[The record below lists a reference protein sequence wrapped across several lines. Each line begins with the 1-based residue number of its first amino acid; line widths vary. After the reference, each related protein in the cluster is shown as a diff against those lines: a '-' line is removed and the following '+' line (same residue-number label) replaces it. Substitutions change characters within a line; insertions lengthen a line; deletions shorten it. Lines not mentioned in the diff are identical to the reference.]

1 MLLNR
6 LTRYGRVGFG
16 LRLCYFYCR
25 ACFDNTR
32 EVCYNEITST
42 ALARKDSIMQ
52 YSPDLIRISTE
63 LTVDPQMFSLYL
75 VHGDA
80 FACELSGVRCY
91 LNGYTL
97 LCLNTADTVT
107 VLSGSGDIL
116 GFCFRPDFYNIGLS
130 HTVIESDRY
139 PDLRARY
146 SYPDFHLFLTRDDK
160 YCGVLPLTADAYRS
174 LLVHFRATEQFI
186 HAHGTDPMWSCHAR
200 SRLISVMCLAE
211 SAYQGEEEGDADAV
225 IRYIR
230 EHVERPMSVESLCR
244 MFKTNRTT
252 LNKTVKAATGLSPMQ
267 FVLEERL
274 NQSRPDLLFT
284 ALPIGFIAMKY
295 GFANANY
302 YIRAFKQR
310 FGKSPLQYRNE
321 QIEKWRANK
330 E

>member
-1 MLLNR
+1 
-6 LTRYGRVGFG
+6 
-16 LRLCYFYCR
+16 
-25 ACFDNTR
+25 
-32 EVCYNEITST
+32 
-42 ALARKDSIMQ
+42 MQ

-63 LTVDPQMFSLYL
+63 LTVDPRMFSLYL
-75 VHGDA
+75 LHA
-80 FACELSGVRCY
+80 EALACELSGVKCY
-91 LNGYTL
+91 LNGPTL

-107 VLSGSGDIL
+107 VHSGGSDVL
-116 GFCFRPDFYNIGLS
+116 GFCFRPDFYNLGLS

-139 PDLRARY
+139 PELRARY
-146 SYPDFHLFLTRDDK
+146 SYPDFHLFLARDEG
-160 YCGVLPLTADAYRS
+160 YCGILPLSADAYRS
-174 LLVHFRATEQFI
+174 LLVRFRAAERCI
-186 HAHGTDPMWSCHAR
+186 LAHETDPMWSCHAR
-200 SRLISVMCLAE
+200 SHLISALCLAE
-211 SAYQGEEEGDADAV
+211 SAYRGEKEGDADAV

-252 LNKTVKAATGLSPMQ
+252 LTKAFKAATGLSPMQ

-284 ALPIGFIAMKY
+284 ALPIGFIAAKY
-295 GFANANY
+295 GFSNANY

>member
-25 ACFDNTR
+25 ACFDNAR

-97 LCLNTADTVT
+97 LCLNTTDTVT
-107 VLSGSGDIL
+107 VLGGSGDIL

-252 LNKTVKAATGLSPMQ
+252 LTKTIKAATGLSPMQ

-295 GFANANY
+295 GFSNANY

-321 QIEKWRANK
+321 QIEKWRANN

>member
-1 MLLNR
+1 
-6 LTRYGRVGFG
+6 
-16 LRLCYFYCR
+16 
-25 ACFDNTR
+25 
-32 EVCYNEITST
+32 
-42 ALARKDSIMQ
+42 MQ

-63 LTVDPQMFSLYL
+63 LEVDTQMFSLYL

-97 LCLNTADTVT
+97 LCLNTTDTVT
-107 VLSGSGDIL
+107 VHGGSGDIL

-130 HTVIESDRY
+130 HTVIESDLY

-160 YCGVLPLTADAYRS
+160 YCGVLPLTADVYRS

-211 SAYQGEEEGDADAV
+211 SAYQGKEEGDADAV

-252 LNKTVKAATGLSPMQ
+252 LTKTIKVATGLTPMQ

-321 QIEKWRANK
+321 QIEKWRANN

>member
-1 MLLNR
+1 
-6 LTRYGRVGFG
+6 
-16 LRLCYFYCR
+16 
-25 ACFDNTR
+25 
-32 EVCYNEITST
+32 
-42 ALARKDSIMQ
+42 MQ

-63 LTVDPQMFSLYL
+63 LAVDPQMFSLYL
-75 VHGDA
+75 IHA
-80 FACELSGVRCY
+80 EALACEVSGVKCY

-97 LCLNTADTVT
+97 LCLNTTDTVT
-107 VLSGSGDIL
+107 VHGGVGDTF

-130 HTVIESDRY
+130 HTVIDGDSY

-174 LLVHFRATEQFI
+174 LLAHFRAAEQFI

-200 SRLISVMCLAE
+200 SCLISVMCLAE
-211 SAYQGEEEGDADAV
+211 SAYQGEKEGDADAV

-252 LNKTVKAATGLSPMQ
+252 LTKAIKAATGLSPMQ

-321 QIEKWRANK
+321 QIEKWRANN

>member
-1 MLLNR
+1 MADQ
-6 LTRYGRVGFG
+6 TP
-16 LRLCYFYCR
+16 
-25 ACFDNTR
+25 ACD
-32 EVCYNEITST
+32 
-42 ALARKDSIMQ
+42 
-52 YSPDLIRISTE
+52 
-63 LTVDPQMFSLYL
+63 
-75 VHGDA
+75 
-80 FACELSGVRCY
+80 LSGIRCF

-97 LCLNTADTVT
+97 LCLNTTDTVT
-107 VLSGSGDIL
+107 VHSGGGDVL

-146 SYPDFHLFLTRDDK
+146 SYPDFHLFLTRNEH
-160 YCGVLPLTADAYRS
+160 YCGILPLSTDAYRS
-174 LLVHFRATEQFI
+174 LLVHFRAAEQFI
-186 HAHGTDPMWSCHAR
+186 LAHETDPMWSCHAR
-200 SRLISVMCLAE
+200 SQLISVLCLAE
-211 SAYQGEEEGDADAV
+211 SADQGEKEGDADAV

-230 EHVERPMSVESLCR
+230 EHVERPISVEALCR

-252 LNKTVKAATGLSPMQ
+252 LTKNIKAATGLSPMQ

-295 GFANANY
+295 GFSNANY

-321 QIEKWRANK
+321 QIEKWRANN

>member
-1 MLLNR
+1 
-6 LTRYGRVGFG
+6 
-16 LRLCYFYCR
+16 
-25 ACFDNTR
+25 
-32 EVCYNEITST
+32 
-42 ALARKDSIMQ
+42 MQ

-63 LTVDPQMFSLYL
+63 LAVDPHMFSLYL
-75 VHGDA
+75 IHA
-80 FACELSGVRCY
+80 EAMACDLSGIRCF

-97 LCLNTADTVT
+97 LCLNTTDTVT
-107 VLSGSGDIL
+107 VHSGGGDVL

-146 SYPDFHLFLTRDDK
+146 SYPDFHLFLTRNEH
-160 YCGVLPLTADAYRS
+160 YCGILPLSTDAYRS
-174 LLVHFRATEQFI
+174 LLVHFRAAEQFI
-186 HAHGTDPMWSCHAR
+186 LAQETDPMWSCHAR
-200 SRLISVMCLAE
+200 SQLISVLCLAE
-211 SAYQGEEEGDADAV
+211 SADQGEKEGDADAV

-230 EHVERPMSVESLCR
+230 EHVERPISVEALCR

-252 LNKTVKAATGLSPMQ
+252 LTKNIKAATGLSPMQ

-295 GFANANY
+295 GFSNANY

-321 QIEKWRANK
+321 QIEKWRANN

>member
-1 MLLNR
+1 
-6 LTRYGRVGFG
+6 
-16 LRLCYFYCR
+16 
-25 ACFDNTR
+25 
-32 EVCYNEITST
+32 
-42 ALARKDSIMQ
+42 MQ

-63 LTVDPQMFSLYL
+63 LEVDTQMFSLYL

-97 LCLNTADTVT
+97 LCLNTTDTVT
-107 VLSGSGDIL
+107 VHGGSGDIL

-130 HTVIESDRY
+130 HTVIESDLY

-146 SYPDFHLFLTRDDK
+146 SYPDFHLFLTRNER
-160 YCGVLPLTADAYRS
+160 YCGILPLSADAYRS
-174 LLVHFRATEQFI
+174 MLVHFRATEKFI
-186 HAHGTDPMWSCHAR
+186 FDHETDPMWSCHAR
-200 SRLISVMCLAE
+200 SQLISVMCLAE
-211 SAYQGEEEGDADAV
+211 SAYQGEKEGDADAV

-244 MFKTNRTT
+244 TFKTNRTT
-252 LNKTVKAATGLSPMQ
+252 LTKTIKAATGLSPMQ

-321 QIEKWRANK
+321 QIEKWRANN

>member
-1 MLLNR
+1 
-6 LTRYGRVGFG
+6 
-16 LRLCYFYCR
+16 
-25 ACFDNTR
+25 
-32 EVCYNEITST
+32 
-42 ALARKDSIMQ
+42 MQ
-52 YSPDLIRISTE
+52 YSPDLIRMSTE
-63 LTVDPQMFSLYL
+63 LTVDPHMFSLYL
-75 VHGDA
+75 IHAEALSCD
-80 FACELSGVRCY
+80 LSGIRCY

-97 LCLNTADTVT
+97 LCLNTTDTVT
-107 VLSGSGDIL
+107 VHSGGGDIL

-130 HTVIESDRY
+130 HTVIGSDRY

-146 SYPDFHLFLTRDDK
+146 SYPDFHLFLTRNDR
-160 YCGVLPLTADAYRS
+160 YCGILPLSADMYRS
-174 LLVHFRATEQFI
+174 LLVHFRAAEQFVL
-186 HAHGTDPMWSCHAR
+186 AHETDPMWSCHAR
-200 SRLISVMCLAE
+200 SQLISVLCLAE
-211 SAYQGEEEGDADAV
+211 STHQGEKEGDANAV

-230 EHVERPMSVESLCR
+230 EHVELPISVESLCR

-252 LNKTVKAATGLSPMQ
+252 LTKTIKAATGLSPMQ

-295 GFANANY
+295 GFSNANY

>member
-1 MLLNR
+1 
-6 LTRYGRVGFG
+6 
-16 LRLCYFYCR
+16 
-25 ACFDNTR
+25 
-32 EVCYNEITST
+32 
-42 ALARKDSIMQ
+42 MQ

-63 LTVDPQMFSLYL
+63 LAVDPHMFSLYL
-75 VHGDA
+75 IHA
-80 FACELSGVRCY
+80 EAMACELSGIRCF

-97 LCLNTADTVT
+97 LCLNTTDTVT
-107 VLSGSGDIL
+107 VHGGGGDIL

-146 SYPDFHLFLTRDDK
+146 SYPDFHLFLTRNER
-160 YCGVLPLTADAYRS
+160 YCGILPLSADAYRS
-174 LLVHFRATEQFI
+174 LLVHFRAAEQFI
-186 HAHGTDPMWSCHAR
+186 LAHETDPMWSCHAR
-200 SRLISVMCLAE
+200 SQLISVLCLAE
-211 SAYQGEEEGDADAV
+211 SAYQGEKEGDADAV

-230 EHVERPMSVESLCR
+230 EHVERPISVESLCR

-252 LNKTVKAATGLSPMQ
+252 LTKTIKAATGLSPMQ

-295 GFANANY
+295 GFSNANY

>member
-1 MLLNR
+1 
-6 LTRYGRVGFG
+6 
-16 LRLCYFYCR
+16 
-25 ACFDNTR
+25 
-32 EVCYNEITST
+32 
-42 ALARKDSIMQ
+42 
-52 YSPDLIRISTE
+52 
-63 LTVDPQMFSLYL
+63 
-75 VHGDA
+75 
-80 FACELSGVRCY
+80 
-91 LNGYTL
+91 
-97 LCLNTADTVT
+97 
-107 VLSGSGDIL
+107 
-116 GFCFRPDFYNIGLS
+116 
-130 HTVIESDRY
+130 
-139 PDLRARY
+139 
-146 SYPDFHLFLTRDDK
+146 
-160 YCGVLPLTADAYRS
+160 
-174 LLVHFRATEQFI
+174 LLVHFRATEEFI
-186 HAHGTDPMWSCHAR
+186 HAHATDPMWSCHAR

-211 SAYQGEEEGDADAV
+211 SAYQGEQEGDADAV

-252 LNKTVKAATGLSPMQ
+252 LTKTVKAATGLSPMQ

-302 YIRAFKQR
+302 YIRAFRQR

>member
-1 MLLNR
+1 
-6 LTRYGRVGFG
+6 
-16 LRLCYFYCR
+16 
-25 ACFDNTR
+25 
-32 EVCYNEITST
+32 
-42 ALARKDSIMQ
+42 MQ

-63 LTVDPQMFSLYL
+63 LEVDPQMFSLYL

-80 FACELSGVRCY
+80 FACELSGVKCF

-107 VLSGSGDIL
+107 VHSGGGDIL

-146 SYPDFHLFLTRDDK
+146 SYPDFHLFLARDER

-211 SAYQGEEEGDADAV
+211 SAYQGEKEGDADAV

-252 LNKTVKAATGLSPMQ
+252 LTKTVKAATGLSPMQ

>member
-1 MLLNR
+1 
-6 LTRYGRVGFG
+6 
-16 LRLCYFYCR
+16 
-25 ACFDNTR
+25 
-32 EVCYNEITST
+32 
-42 ALARKDSIMQ
+42 MQ

-63 LTVDPQMFSLYL
+63 LAMDPHMFSLYL
-75 VHGDA
+75 IHA
-80 FACELSGVRCY
+80 EAMACDLSGIRCF

-97 LCLNTADTVT
+97 LCLNTTDTVT
-107 VLSGSGDIL
+107 VHSGGGDVL

-146 SYPDFHLFLTRDDK
+146 SYPDFHLFLTRNEH
-160 YCGVLPLTADAYRS
+160 YCGILPLSTDAYRS
-174 LLVHFRATEQFI
+174 LLVHFRAAEQFI
-186 HAHGTDPMWSCHAR
+186 LAHETDPMWSCHAR
-200 SRLISVMCLAE
+200 SQLISVLCLAE
-211 SAYQGEEEGDADAV
+211 SAYQGEKEGDSDAV

-230 EHVERPMSVESLCR
+230 EHVERPISVEALCR

-252 LNKTVKAATGLSPMQ
+252 LTKNIKAATGLSPMQ

-295 GFANANY
+295 GFSNANY

-321 QIEKWRANK
+321 QIEKWRANN

>member
-1 MLLNR
+1 
-6 LTRYGRVGFG
+6 
-16 LRLCYFYCR
+16 
-25 ACFDNTR
+25 
-32 EVCYNEITST
+32 
-42 ALARKDSIMQ
+42 MQ

-63 LTVDPQMFSLYL
+63 LTADPRMFSLYL
-75 VHGDA
+75 IHA
-80 FACELSGVRCY
+80 EALACELSGVRCY

-97 LCLNTADTVT
+97 LCLNTTDTVT
-107 VLSGSGDIL
+107 LHSGGGDVL

-146 SYPDFHLFLTRDDK
+146 SYPDFHLFLMRDER
-160 YCGVLPLTADAYRS
+160 YCGILPLTADIYRS
-174 LLVHFRATEQFI
+174 LLVHFRATEEFI

-200 SRLISVMCLAE
+200 SQLISVMCLAE
-211 SAYQGEEEGDADAV
+211 SAYQGVRDGDADAV
-225 IRYIR
+225 VRYIR
-230 EHVERPMSVESLCR
+230 EHVERPLSVESLCR
-244 MFKTNRTT
+244 IFKTNRTSLT
-252 LNKTVKAATGLSPMQ
+252 KAVKAATGLSPMQ

-284 ALPIGFIAMKY
+284 ALPISFIAMKY
-295 GFANANY
+295 GFSNANY

>member
-1 MLLNR
+1 
-6 LTRYGRVGFG
+6 
-16 LRLCYFYCR
+16 
-25 ACFDNTR
+25 
-32 EVCYNEITST
+32 
-42 ALARKDSIMQ
+42 MQ

-63 LTVDPQMFSLYL
+63 LEVDTQMFSLYL

-97 LCLNTADTVT
+97 LCLNTTDTVT
-107 VLSGSGDIL
+107 VHGGSGDIL

-130 HTVIESDRY
+130 HTVIESDLY

-160 YCGVLPLTADAYRS
+160 YCGVLPLTADVYRS

-252 LNKTVKAATGLSPMQ
+252 LTKTIKVATGLTPMQ

-321 QIEKWRANK
+321 QIEKWRANN

>member
-1 MLLNR
+1 
-6 LTRYGRVGFG
+6 
-16 LRLCYFYCR
+16 
-25 ACFDNTR
+25 
-32 EVCYNEITST
+32 
-42 ALARKDSIMQ
+42 MQ
-52 YSPDLIRISTE
+52 YSPDLIRISTD
-63 LTVDPQMFSLYL
+63 LAVDPHMFSLYL
-75 VHGDA
+75 IHA
-80 FACELSGVRCY
+80 EAMACDLSGIRCF

-97 LCLNTADTVT
+97 LCLNTTDTVT
-107 VLSGSGDIL
+107 VHSGGGDVL

-146 SYPDFHLFLTRDDK
+146 SYPDFHLFLTRNEH
-160 YCGVLPLTADAYRS
+160 YCGILPLSTDAYRS
-174 LLVHFRATEQFI
+174 LLVHFRAAEQFI
-186 HAHGTDPMWSCHAR
+186 LAHETDPMWSCHAR
-200 SRLISVMCLAE
+200 SQLISVLCLAE
-211 SAYQGEEEGDADAV
+211 SADQGEKEGDADAV

-230 EHVERPMSVESLCR
+230 EHVERPISVEALCR

-252 LNKTVKAATGLSPMQ
+252 LTKNIKAATGLSPMQ

-295 GFANANY
+295 GFSNANY

-321 QIEKWRANK
+321 QIEKWRANN

>member
-1 MLLNR
+1 
-6 LTRYGRVGFG
+6 
-16 LRLCYFYCR
+16 
-25 ACFDNTR
+25 
-32 EVCYNEITST
+32 
-42 ALARKDSIMQ
+42 MQ
-52 YSPDLIRISTE
+52 YSPDLIHISTE
-63 LTVDPQMFSLYL
+63 LEVDPQMFSLYL

-97 LCLNTADTVT
+97 LCLNTTDTVT
-107 VLSGSGDIL
+107 VHGGSGDIL

-130 HTVIESDRY
+130 HTVIASDRY

-252 LNKTVKAATGLSPMQ
+252 LNKAVKAATGLSPMQ

-295 GFANANY
+295 GFTNANY

-321 QIEKWRANK
+321 QIEKWRANN

>member
-1 MLLNR
+1 MN
-6 LTRYGRVGFG
+6 
-16 LRLCYFYCR
+16 
-25 ACFDNTR
+25 
-32 EVCYNEITST
+32 
-42 ALARKDSIMQ
+42 
-52 YSPDLIRISTE
+52 YSPDLIRISAE
-63 LTVDPQMFSLYL
+63 LTADPHMFSLYL
-75 VHGDA
+75 IHADA
-80 FACELSGVRCY
+80 LACELSGIRCF
-91 LNGYTL
+91 LSGYTL
-97 LCLNTADTVT
+97 LCLNTTDTVT
-107 VLSGSGDIL
+107 VHGGNGDTL

-146 SYPDFHLFLTRDDK
+146 SYPDFHLFLTRNER
-160 YCGVLPLTADAYRS
+160 YCGILPLSADVYRS

-186 HAHGTDPMWSCHAR
+186 HAHEADPMWSCHAR
-200 SRLISVMCLAE
+200 SHLISVLCLAE
-211 SAYQGEEEGDADAV
+211 SAYQGEPTGEADAV

-230 EHVERPMSVESLCR
+230 EHVERPLSVEALCR

-252 LNKTVKAATGLSPMQ
+252 LTKTVKAATGLSPMQ

-295 GFANANY
+295 GFTNANY

-321 QIEKWRANK
+321 QIEKWRANN

>member
-1 MLLNR
+1 
-6 LTRYGRVGFG
+6 
-16 LRLCYFYCR
+16 
-25 ACFDNTR
+25 
-32 EVCYNEITST
+32 
-42 ALARKDSIMQ
+42 MQ

-63 LTVDPQMFSLYL
+63 LEVDPQMFSLYL

-80 FACELSGVRCY
+80 FACELSGVKCY

-97 LCLNTADTVT
+97 LCLNTTDTVT
-107 VLSGSGDIL
+107 VHSGGGDIL

-146 SYPDFHLFLTRDDK
+146 SYPDFHLFLARDER

-211 SAYQGEEEGDADAV
+211 SAYQGEKEGDADAV

-252 LNKTVKAATGLSPMQ
+252 LTKTVKAATGLSPMQ

-295 GFANANY
+295 GFANTNY